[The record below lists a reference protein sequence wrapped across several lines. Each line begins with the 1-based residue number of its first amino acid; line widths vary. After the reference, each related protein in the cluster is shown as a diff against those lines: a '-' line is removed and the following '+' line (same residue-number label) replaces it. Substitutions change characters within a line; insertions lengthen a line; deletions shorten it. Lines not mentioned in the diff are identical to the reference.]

1 MGIKRVIINYNKM
14 EKNDPLMES
23 AINILK
29 SLKIYKDNVDSLK
42 ESINISEQ
50 DKQELENCIE
60 IMKQEAEKESEEIA
74 RAWRP
79 YASVASW
86 YCWRSLDKRRVDK
99 SNGDG

>member
-1 MGIKRVIINYNKM
+1 VGIKRVIINYNKM

-60 IMKQEAEKESEEIA
+60 IMKQEAEKESEEIEM
-74 RAWRP
+74 
-79 YASVASW
+79 
-86 YCWRSLDKRRVDK
+86 L
-99 SNGDG
+99 

>member
-1 MGIKRVIINYNKM
+1 MREYIFLFLRSSVGIKRVIINYNKM

-60 IMKQEAEKESEEIA
+60 IMKQEAEKESEEIEM
-74 RAWRP
+74 
-79 YASVASW
+79 
-86 YCWRSLDKRRVDK
+86 L
-99 SNGDG
+99 